1 MQPDTNSAIAVAIGT
16 AIAAI
21 VVAIGA
27 ACVAFV
33 PVCMSLIAAYLTYLK
48 TADENED
55 NKILRELDIARET
68 RERIAKELTD
78 KIVTKEPQAIPVVVV
93 NPESKPIPVDDI
105 DAKK

>member
-78 KIVTKEPQAIPVVVV
+78 KIVTKEPQAVVVV